1 MTTTASLLRRLPALL
16 AFALAAPA
24 LPAADSALDP
34 VLLQRGTR
42 IIAALDLSNAAKAA
56 RVSELVARHYANL
69 QPIHAERDAALAA
82 ARAPGAHPDAASRD
96 AALEAARA
104 PGAHPDA
111 ASRDAALEAARERA
125 FAREAAVGYAFTGS
139 LAAELTADQVNAV
152 KDGLTYGVLP
162 NTYRVY
168 LEMLP
173 DLTEAQRARIYA
185 WLYEAREYAINAGSS
200 GEKHGWFG
208 KYKGRINNYLSSL
221 NIDMKAAEKAMFES
235 RKAAA
240 AAGEGRR

>member
-1 MTTTASLLRRLPALL
+1 MTHTASLLRRLPALL

-24 LPAADSALDP
+24 LPAADAVLDP

-42 IIAALDLSNAAKAA
+42 IVAALDLSDSTKAA

-69 QPIHAERDAALAA
+69 RPIHDERDAAIAA
-82 ARAPGAHPDAASRD
+82 AKVPGAHPDAASRD
-96 AALEAARA
+96 AAIEAAR
-104 PGAHPDA
+104 DL
-111 ASRDAALEAARERA
+111 ALGRQ
-125 FAREAAVGYAFTGS
+125 AAVQYAFTGA
-139 LAAELTADQVNAV
+139 LAAELTAEQVNAI

-162 NTYRVY
+162 NTYKVY

-173 DLTEAQRARIYA
+173 DLNETQRSKIYA
-185 WLYEAREYAINAGSS
+185 WLYEAREYAMNAGSS
-200 GEKHGWFG
+200 DEKHGWFG
-208 KYKGRINNYLSSL
+208 KYKGRINNYLSTF
-221 NIDMKAAEKAMFES
+221 NIDMKAAERSMFER